1 MSADLYAL
9 FERTVR
15 ARPGHPALLRG
26 AQSVSF
32 AELQQHSLALA
43 DGLRK
48 AGVRPGERVIVW
60 IENSAE
66 TAAVLLG
73 CWALGAVPVLM
84 DHSEPQAH
92 LANAVRRVAPVL
104 IVHPGHAVPPSGD
117 CAVPMRAVDSLAGS
131 PQPRPATAAR
141 LPTDPASIVF
151 TSGSTG
157 DPKGVTQSHGSLAR
171 GCQAVGGYLGLRAED
186 RLLCPI
192 PWAFD
197 YGYGQ
202 LLTTCLFGITQVIPD
217 AFNPFGICSA
227 IATQRPSVLA
237 GLPSLFTYLF
247 RGVSPIRDTDL
258 SSIRTVTNTGGT
270 IPGPVLDDLFAAL
283 PQAEVFL
290 NYGLTESYRT
300 ACLPPALAR
309 RHPTS
314 IGAGIPGVEVVVLR
328 EDDTRCAAG
337 EEGQIVHRG
346 DYLFSGYWGDPEATA
361 RALRPDPRLPA
372 GAPTRHPV
380 LYTGDFG
387 VIDEQGLLYFR
398 GRRDHQLKAMGVRVN
413 AAEIEALIHASG
425 LATELAVI
433 GVPHDLLGHE
443 IWCFAVP
450 ASGTADGLRALRA
463 WCHAQLSPYLQPRR
477 FEELP
482 ALPKTR
488 NNKIDYPEL
497 RRLAA
502 ARPSASV
509 VQ

>member
-1 MSADLYAL
+1 MSADLYGL
-9 FERTVR
+9 FERTAL
-15 ARPGHPALLRG
+15 ARPAHPAMLRG
-26 AQSVSF
+26 EQAVSF
-32 AELQQHSLALA
+32 ADLHQHSLALA
-43 DGLRK
+43 DGLRQ
-48 AGVRPGERVIVW
+48 AGVQPGGRVIVW
-60 IENSAE
+60 IENSPE

-84 DHSEPQAH
+84 DHSEPWAH
-92 LANAVRRVAPVL
+92 LANALRRVAPVL
-104 IVHPGHAVPPSGD
+104 IVHPDLAPPPAGNHT
-117 CAVPMRAVDSLAGS
+117 VPMRTPASLAGT
-131 PQPRPATAAR
+131 PHPRPANVAR
-141 LPTDPASIVF
+141 LPTDPASVVF

-171 GCQAVGGYLGLRAED
+171 GCLTVGRYLGIHAED

-217 AFNPFGICSA
+217 AFNPFGICTA
-227 IATQRPSVLA
+227 IGAQRPSVLA

-258 SSIRTVTNTGGT
+258 SSIRTITNTGGT
-270 IPGPVLDDLFAAL
+270 IPGPVLAELFAAF

-309 RHPTS
+309 QHPTS
-314 IGAGIPGVEVVVLR
+314 IGAGIPGVQVLVLR
-328 EDDTRCAAG
+328 EDDSTCAPG

-361 RALRPDPRLPA
+361 HALRPDPSLPA
-372 GAPTRHPV
+372 GAPPRHPV
-380 LYTGDFG
+380 LYTGDYG
-387 VIDEQGLLYFR
+387 VLDEQGLLYFR
-398 GRRDHQLKAMGVRVN
+398 GRRDHQLKSMGVRVN

-450 ASGTADGLRALRA
+450 SRGTADGLRALRA

-477 FEELP
+477 FEGLA

-497 RRLAA
+497 RRRAA
-502 ARPSASV
+502 VRPSASV

>member
-1 MSADLYAL
+1 MSADLYGL
-9 FERTVR
+9 FERTAQ
-15 ARPGHPALLRG
+15 ARPAHAALLRG
-26 AQSVSF
+26 GEAVSF
-32 AELQQHSLALA
+32 AALQQQSLALA
-43 DGLRK
+43 DGLRQ
-48 AGVRPGERVIVW
+48 AGVQPGERVIVW
-60 IENSAE
+60 TENSPE
-66 TAAVLLG
+66 TAALLLG
-73 CWALGAVPVLM
+73 CWARGAVPVLM
-84 DHSEPQAH
+84 DHTEPRAH
-92 LANAVRRVAPVL
+92 LENAIRRVAPVL
-104 IVHPGHAVPPSGD
+104 LVHPGHLPPPAGAD
-117 CAVPMRAVDSLAGS
+117 AVPMRPVQALAGA
-131 PQPRPATAAR
+131 PNARPAGAAR

-171 GCQAVGGYLGLRAED
+171 GCLTVGRYLGLRAED

-202 LLTTCLFGITQVIPD
+202 LLSTCLLGVTQVIPD

-227 IATQRPSVLA
+227 IAAHRPSVLA

-247 RGVSPIRDTDL
+247 RGVSPLRSTDL
-258 SSIRTVTNTGGT
+258 SSIRVLTNTGGT
-270 IPGPVLDDLFAAL
+270 IPGPVLAELFAAF
-283 PQAEVFL
+283 PQAEVYL

-300 ACLPPALAR
+300 AYLPPALAR
-309 RHPTS
+309 AHPTS
-314 IGAGIPGVEVVVLR
+314 IGAGIPGVDVVLLR
-328 EDDTRCAAG
+328 EDDTRCAVG

-361 RALRPDPRLPA
+361 RALRPDPLLPA
-372 GAPTRHPV
+372 GAPPRHPV
-380 LYTGDFG
+380 LYTGDYG
-387 VIDEQGLLYFR
+387 VIDERGLLYFR
-398 GRRDHQLKAMGVRVN
+398 GRRDHQLKSMGVRVN

-425 LATELAVI
+425 LATELAVL

-450 ASGTADGLRALRA
+450 SSAGADGLRALRA
-463 WCHAQLSPYLQPRR
+463 WCHAQLSPYQQPRR
-477 FEELP
+477 FEGLA

-488 NNKIDYPEL
+488 TNKIDYPEL

-509 VQ
+509 V